1 MSSQAICAVSP
12 NATSSQESALGLTL
26 SDLLGGPTT
35 GPSGPDLR
43 PASLSALPEPA
54 SGSMMPDTS
63 PPNLRAW
70 YGPAAP
76 SCCLANRSQARK
88 SSEALQSRLEKALQS
103 RLSGR
108 GSMIYQTVWKPHT
121 TPLGRAIFRLRASAH
136 RTSAKEPSSER
147 SGWTTPQA
155 HDTSGRSEGQKAL
168 RGTKHG
174 CACLVRDAELA
185 GWATPS
191 ASFQDGDPTMHLERK
206 MKAGVS
212 KVPTIT
218 DLSMQASGLAG
229 WPTASA
235 RDWKDTAGMAT
246 TGINPDGSER
256 SRLDQLPRVA
266 VLAGWPT
273 PTAATQGSGEAPE
286 ARKARG
292 FNPGLAPMDA
302 AVLAGWNTPRATD
315 GSNGGPNQA
324 GGALSADVALM
335 DWSTQDGPARLTTRG
350 EMLTG
355 FSAGMESGGQLNPAH
370 SRWLMGLP
378 REWDDCAVTAMPSTR
393 GPARSTSKRSAKRS
407 ASLSYDAVWMLL
419 A

>member
-1 MSSQAICAVSP
+1 MSSQAICAVTP
-12 NATSSQESALGLTL
+12 NVTSSRALEPGVTL

-35 GPSGPDLR
+35 DPSGPDLR
-43 PASLSALPEPA
+43 PVSPSALPEPA

-76 SCCLANRSQARK
+76 TCCLANRSQARK

-168 RGTKHG
+168 HGTKHG
-174 CACLVRDAELA
+174 CACSVRDAE
-185 GWATPS
+185 
-191 ASFQDGDPTMHLERK
+191 
-206 MKAGVS
+206 
-212 KVPTIT
+212 
-218 DLSMQASGLAG
+218 LAG

-266 VLAGWPT
+266 VLAGWST

-324 GGALSADVALM
+324 GGALSADAALTGC
-335 DWSTQDGPARLTTRG
+335 STPDGPARLTSLG
-350 EMLTG
+350 QMLTG
-355 FSAGMESGGQLNPAH
+355 FSAGMESGGQLNPDH

-378 REWDDCAVTAMPSTR
+378 REWDDCAVTAMQSTR
-393 GPARSTSKRSAKRS
+393 GPRKSTSKRSVMRPT
-407 ASLSYDAVWMLL
+407 SLSRETVWMLL